1 VRIAVYESLN
11 SLHYQFGGRE
21 FGKLCQKLL
30 AIAFQRAG
38 FGHVVER
45 GVQGVDVDAAGPG
58 GKFSAEVKTTR
69 SGIVKFEP
77 KDVEGLRNRRRDGY
91 HSLLAALRL
100 SPLSDW
106 IIANSERL
114 EAGVLSFD
122 RLRPYRRHDLEDQL
136 RPVFAEVVAEHAP
149 ATMTGAQA
157 YLDGVLRDSGIELD
171 DPNFAPKLLAADRLV
186 KV

>member
-11 SLHYQFGGRE
+11 LLHGRFGSRE

-30 AIAFQRAG
+30 AITFQRAG

-69 SGIVKFEP
+69 SGVVKFEP
-77 KDVEGLRNRRRDGY
+77 KDVDGLRARRLDGY

-100 SPLSDW
+100 GPLCDW
-106 IIANSERL
+106 VLADADHL
-114 EAGVLSFD
+114 EAGSIALD
-122 RLRPYRRHDLEDQL
+122 RLRPYRRRNLEDQL
-136 RPVFAEVVAEHAP
+136 RPVFGEVVTEHAP
-149 ATMTGAQA
+149 GTLRGAQA
-157 YLDGVLRDSGIELD
+157 YLDGVLARSGIAMCD
-171 DPNFAPKLLAADRLV
+171 GRMS
-186 KV
+186 